1 MRALGIALAVCTA
14 AVIYPSTARADSI
27 RAQTDPSVSAQQ
39 REGVAW
45 RDDDDN
51 DDNDATFERRSGLE
65 RSLQFVN
72 LGFADVFADGRTS
85 FCDQIDG
92 DGFGLKLKKHITV
105 ALRKHHG
112 NPGHGKGG
120 GKDKP
125 ERPDDTVGGTPNPEP
140 ASLLLIATGIGGL
153 FLYRKQFMA

>member
-27 RAQTDPSVSAQQ
+27 RAQTDPSVSARQSE
-39 REGVAW
+39 RVAW
-45 RDDDDN
+45 RDDH
-51 DDNDATFERRSGLE
+51 DNDATFERRSGLE

-72 LGFADVFADGRTS
+72 LGFADLFADGRTS
-85 FCDQIDG
+85 FCDYIDS
-92 DGFGLKLKKHITV
+92 DGFGLELKKHITV

-112 NPGHGKGG
+112 NPGHDKGG

-125 ERPDDTVGGTPNPEP
+125 ERPDDMVGGTPNPEP